1 MIGNDL
7 TLPSWPRRF
16 HDAGRLHC
24 MTLCYSIDAVFA
36 CQDTL
41 RVILHDNPEL
51 QDIKQQD
58 TVPER
63 SMHDPIS
70 PKPSFYRDR
79 TWMVATIPANKRP
92 WVSGLVKT
100 QNPSKESIKL
110 YYNLLNVPNQS
121 PEGLNRGKPLAVD
134 AECRVPRTVHAE
146 IWDGIPTIRKSAN
159 AKWEQ
164 QSSGCRV
171 SSR

>member
-1 MIGNDL
+1 ME
-7 TLPSWPRRF
+7 
-16 HDAGRLHC
+16 
-24 MTLCYSIDAVFA
+24 
-36 CQDTL
+36 
-41 RVILHDNPEL
+41 RVGGDG
-51 QDIKQQD
+51 IKQQD

-79 TWMVATIPANKRP
+79 TWTAATIPANKRP
-92 WVSGLVKT
+92 GVSGLVKT

-164 QSSGCRV
+164 QSSWLPSFLPV
-171 SSR
+171 TMPTFPQ